1 MFNKLQDSVSLIG
14 IIISVIIVAAAFYAV
29 DLDVEEEA
37 EYKTNR
43 EDEVKSY
50 DNSVPIMSGWVSAS
64 KIDAMASPSESSE
77 IINTLFFNDRIS
89 YTTYDDE
96 WYKLDIDGKDAYVL
110 SECISNKEPE
120 CVYYKAPGTTGF
132 KSFMDH
138 NTITNV
144 NSKQYEIQNTYAI
157 TGEYGIRMVDNRYCI
172 ALGSYFNCDIGQY
185 VDLILNNGT
194 VIPCVLSE
202 FKDDAHTD
210 YYNIITLQNGCMSE
224 FIVDIN
230 SLNSDVK
237 NHGDISYC
245 NDDWNSPVVSVRV
258 YDKNLFE

>member
-14 IIISVIIVAAAFYAV
+14 VIISVIIVAAAFYVV

-37 EYKTNR
+37 KYKTNH

-50 DNSVPIMSGWVSAS
+50 DNSVPVMSGWVTES
-64 KIDAMASPSESSE
+64 KINVMNEPSESSDAVD
-77 IINTLFFNDRIS
+77 TLFFNDRIS
-89 YTTYDDE
+89 YMIYNNE
-96 WYKLDIDGKDAYVL
+96 WYSINIDGKRRYVL
-110 SECISNKEPE
+110 AKYISNKELE
-120 CVYYKAPGTTGF
+120 CIYYKAPGTTGF
-132 KSFMDH
+132 KSFMDY

-144 NSKQYEIQNTYAI
+144 GSKQYEIQNAYAI

-224 FIVDIN
+224 FIVNVD
-230 SLNSDVK
+230 SLNDNVKKYGDV
-237 NHGDISYC
+237 SYC
-245 NDDWNSPVVSVRV
+245 NDNWNSPVVSVKI
-258 YDKNLFE
+258 YNKNLFE